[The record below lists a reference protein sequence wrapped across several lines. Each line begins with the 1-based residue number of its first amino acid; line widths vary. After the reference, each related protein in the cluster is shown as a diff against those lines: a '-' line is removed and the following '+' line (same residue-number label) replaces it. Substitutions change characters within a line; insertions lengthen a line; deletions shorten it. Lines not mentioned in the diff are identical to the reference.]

1 MRKKRKDVCER
12 GGQRG
17 ERRER
22 TQGRAGLGWAGQCR
36 AGLGKAVNPPPGKQL
51 TTSNKYGNVEIS
63 TNTRMQLYIEG
74 RCEAKVAA
82 KEERQGQRKGE
93 KTWTHM

>member
-1 MRKKRKDVCER
+1 MCVREEAREEK
-12 GGQRG
+12 G
-17 ERRER
+17 EKEHRA
-22 TQGRAGLGWAGQCR
+22 GLGWAGLGWAGQCR